1 MLKNLTLPQP
11 GTNIFRKTQNTKNA
25 FSLRSISEIG
35 FQCQSIS
42 YLKYK
47 VLFCFC
53 QKAQCATSDEIM
65 HIFKTLKFLSIDC
78 GELLPWFWRDP
89 ESKHVGIPFWAQ
101 KWNSRVGTHTFI
113 LSYLFSKIQPVP
125 KNWLK
130 LTKKYVWCDHIW
142 HIVISVEDPI
152 KLWPTKLSLS
162 KKLNFTDQNWVF

>member
-1 MLKNLTLPQP
+1 MFKNVTLPQP

-25 FSLRSISEIG
+25 FSLRSISEIE

-89 ESKHVGIPFWAQ
+89 ESKHVGIPF
-101 KWNSRVGTHTFI
+101 
-113 LSYLFSKIQPVP
+113 
-125 KNWLK
+125 
-130 LTKKYVWCDHIW
+130 
-142 HIVISVEDPI
+142 
-152 KLWPTKLSLS
+152 
-162 KKLNFTDQNWVF
+162 